1 MTEITELFDFL
12 RMTSSGISGIGII
25 AVLFFLWKSGMI
37 QFRKSNG
44 QANGHNNEHE
54 RIWLEIKEIKDNH
67 IHTMQEDISDIKVD
81 ISYIRGKMDK

>member
-1 MTEITELFDFL
+1 
-12 RMTSSGISGIGII
+12 
-25 AVLFFLWKSGMI
+25 MI